1 MITNDNK
8 NGENDAE
15 EVIKEGKS
23 LAPLFDFAAQNP
35 IAMGPKSAITKAAPD
50 PYSLP
55 LKNAR
60 HEKFCQLCAYG
71 SDTGKAYS
79 FWEAYTLAFY
89 KEGQPAMTRASARA
103 NASRLR
109 RDHPEIDKRIAF
121 LDRELKEETMLH
133 RGSTFARTINQ
144 VSGVVEAMSRQKSNP
159 KAASVLV
166 SAAALI
172 LKATGNEAPPT
183 KTEIEAQV
191 IQSDGLGAVRAGL
204 MKVMKKEGVA

>member
-1 MITNDNK
+1 MIANDNNDK
-8 NGENDAE
+8 GNGAE
-15 EVIKEGKS
+15 EVIKAGREI
-23 LAPLFDFAAQNP
+23 APLFDYAAQNP
-35 IAMGPKSAITKAAPD
+35 IAMGPKSAIEKKSPD
-50 PYSLP
+50 PASVP
-55 LKNAR
+55 LANKK
-60 HEKFCQLCAYG
+60 HEKFCELCAYG
-71 SDTGKAYS
+71 SETGKAYS
-79 FWEAYTLAFY
+79 FWEASTLAFF
-89 KEGQPAMTRASARA
+89 KEGQPAMTAASARA

-109 RDHPEIDKRIAF
+109 RDHPEIDKRISF